1 MFGWEGVAALLGMAG
16 SVLSFFCDA
25 EGVVGLDSSGSATV
39 GSGGRLKGGGGP
51 IEDTFSVRSLVTF
64 SGVNSGAKQLFV
76 LNVLP
81 PDFVLALDQIFSA
94 NDAARLILPV
104 LFLGD
109 NDGHDIPFPVP
120 FPICPNSLRGVTS
133 AENSVLWSG
142 GVAAGAESSDETS
155 EDMEILCLAG
165 PFPSFDDRET
175 LPSLRK
181 LANLDLGDLEGNSVG
196 LSLISV
202 GVVGRCGTSLG
213 MSVFTP
219 NLLE

>member
-1 MFGWEGVAALLGMAG
+1 MFGWEGVVALLGMAG

-64 SGVNSGAKQLFV
+64 SGVNSGAKIIGSTTNEVESEKKHIPKQLFV

-120 FPICPNSLRGVTS
+120 FPICPNSLKGVTS
-133 AENSVLWSG
+133 AENSVL
-142 GVAAGAESSDETS
+142 
-155 EDMEILCLAG
+155 
-165 PFPSFDDRET
+165 
-175 LPSLRK
+175 
-181 LANLDLGDLEGNSVG
+181 
-196 LSLISV
+196 
-202 GVVGRCGTSLG
+202 
-213 MSVFTP
+213 
-219 NLLE
+219 